1 MAAHR
6 WDPDKAVANLAKH
19 KVPFELAEYVFAD
32 LAAEVEDVRWDYG
45 EPRIQAYGRI
55 AGRLFQCVYTWRDD
69 GRTRWI
75 ISLRK
80 ANKRE
85 VRRYG

>member
-1 MAAHR
+1 MIAHR
-6 WDPDKAVANLAKH
+6 WNPDKAAANLAKH
-19 KVPFELAEYVFAD
+19 KVPFEVAEYLFTGPV
-32 LAAEVEDVRWDYG
+32 LEVVDTRQNYE
-45 EPRIQAYGRI
+45 ETRIQAYDRI
-55 AGRLFQCVYTWRDD
+55 NGRLFVCVYTWRDD

-85 VRRYG
+85 VQRYG